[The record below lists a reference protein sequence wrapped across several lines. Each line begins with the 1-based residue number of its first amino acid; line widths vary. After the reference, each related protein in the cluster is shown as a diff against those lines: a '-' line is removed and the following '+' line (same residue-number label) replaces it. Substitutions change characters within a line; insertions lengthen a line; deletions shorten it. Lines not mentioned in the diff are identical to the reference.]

1 MLTPALA
8 SSRGPGVVIGSRQIT
23 GWLRNRALKSLER
36 VAGVS
41 DTNQLAFIR
50 ALGKEYPDA
59 ALKRIESLWRAKMH
73 PGLNDAL
80 LREYL
85 KALVAA
91 GQIDTA
97 PLDVLERARSSGG
110 SAASLSSGA
119 GAAAGQQQMAPLASG
134 SSKEPLVVSVMPAGF
149 WTQLW
154 RTARGLL
161 IAFFALSAF
170 GALMDDRGGMSA
182 SRLSNHTIHTAE
194 TSDKRFSDVMG
205 VDEAKQELEE
215 LVMYLKDPQ
224 KFTRL
229 GGKLPKGCLLMGP
242 PGTGKTLLARAVAGE
257 AGVPFF
263 YASGS
268 EFEEMYVGVGARR
281 VRDLFEAA
289 KKRSPCIIFIDEI
302 DAIGA
307 SRHLKEQQSMKMTLN
322 QLLVEM
328 DGFEQ
333 NAGVI
338 VVGATNIADSL
349 DPALLRPGRFDRH
362 VVVPL
367 PDVKGREQILKLH
380 SSKIPLD
387 SRVDLE
393 ALARGT
399 PGMSGAD
406 LFNLVN
412 QAALK
417 AALDGAAAVTMRALD
432 FAKDKIL
439 MGAERKSAVLT
450 PETMRM
456 TAYHEG
462 GHALVAMH
470 TDGADPVHKAT
481 IMPRG
486 QALGMVQQLPE
497 GDQTSF
503 SRRQMLARLDVC
515 MGGRVAEE
523 IVYGKNEI
531 TSGASSDIYQA
542 TRLARNMVT
551 KWGFSPE
558 LGVVLYNRDFEPSSE
573 TAAKIDNEVHRILTE
588 SYERASKIIKTNRHQ
603 LDAIAENLL
612 SKESL
617 SGSELKDIILN
628 GGGKGGGGKGST
640 KISISRPASTA
651 GVPLHHNNSSAS
663 ASSSPS
669 SSSSSS

>member
-1 MLTPALA
+1 MVTVGIRVP
-8 SSRGPGVVIGSRQIT
+8 SRSIF
-23 GWLRNRALKSLER
+23 GWLRNRALKKLER
-36 VAGVS
+36 VADENPS
-41 DTNQLAFIR
+41 DGGAQLTFVR
-50 ALGKEYPDA
+50 ALGREHPEA
-59 ALKRIESLWRAKMH
+59 VVRRIEALWSR
-73 PGLNDAL
+73 GRSEEAL
-80 LREYL
+80 VREYL
-85 KALVAA
+85 KALVAT
-91 GQIDTA
+91 GQMDHA
-97 PLDVLERARSSGG
+97 PLDSIGRALGRE
-110 SAASLSSGA
+110 APATKK
-119 GAAAGQQQMAPLASG
+119 GAAVEETPPPPPPKGGDAQ
-134 SSKEPLVVSVMPAGF
+134 KPLVVSVMPAGF
-149 WTQLW
+149 WTQMW
-154 RTARGLL
+154 RTARALL
-161 IAFFALSAF
+161 IAFLALSAF
-170 GALMDDRGGMSA
+170 GALMDDRGGLSS
-182 SRLSNHTIHTAE
+182 SRLGSNHAIHTAE

-205 VDEAKQELEE
+205 VDEAKQELQE

-224 KFTRL
+224 RFTKL

-289 KKRSPCIIFIDEI
+289 KKRSPCIVFIDEI

-307 SRHLKEQQSMKMTLN
+307 SRHLKEQQAMKMTLN

-367 PDVKGREQILKLH
+367 PDVEGRRQILKLH
-380 SSKIPLD
+380 ASKVPLD
-387 SRVDLE
+387 DRADLD

-417 AALDGAAAVTMRALD
+417 AALDGLAKVTAEALD

-450 PETMRM
+450 PDTLRM

-462 GHALVAMH
+462 GHALVALH

-486 QALGMVQQLPE
+486 QALGMVQQLPD
-497 GDQTSF
+497 GDQTSL

-523 IVYGKNEI
+523 VVYGRAEI

-551 KWGFSPE
+551 KWGFSDQ
-558 LGVVLYNRDFEPSSE
+558 LGVCLYSADSAFFEPSAETKRLIDTEVQRLLDDSYARAKALITAHRDQLEAVANHLLKHE
-573 TAAKIDNEVHRILTE
+573 TASGADLEALIRGPVPSPTKTLDLAIDASPCAE
-588 SYERASKIIKTNRHQ
+588 SA
-603 LDAIAENLL
+603 
-612 SKESL
+612 
-617 SGSELKDIILN
+617 GSNI
-628 GGGKGGGGKGST
+628 T
-640 KISISRPASTA
+640 TA
-651 GVPLHHNNSSAS
+651 
-663 ASSSPS
+663 
-669 SSSSSS
+669 